1 MTPSEIT
8 RAPREIVEPD
18 VLTLV
23 RAVFALQAS
32 IQRRRARVSA
42 SWQRFETGGRSDIRH
57 AVRVAAGLAML
68 LADEHR
74 LSELLD
80 ACAEML
86 GRPTGC
92 LARTRAGGLCHAPPM
107 RDAEGRV
114 LNGRCRIHGG
124 ARASRAAKID
134 PKFAAPAKSPR
145 KGQRG
150 SG

>member
-1 MTPSEIT
+1 MTRSEIT
-8 RAPREIVEPD
+8 RAPREMVDPD
-18 VLTLV
+18 VLALV
-23 RAVFALQAS
+23 RAIFALQTS
-32 IQRRRARVSA
+32 IQRRRARLTA
-42 SWQRFETGGRSDIRH
+42 SWHRFEAGGRSDIRH
-57 AVRVAAGLAML
+57 APRVAAGLAML

-86 GRPTGC
+86 GRPAGC
-92 LARTRAGGLCHAPPM
+92 LARTRAGGLCQAPPM

-124 ARASRAAKID
+124 ARASRAAKVD

-145 KGQRG
+145 KRRRTV
-150 SG
+150 